1 MTTELIDSRRKRSRR
16 PESPLHVEVRAKL
29 HEFVDSLTPDRLDV
43 IAAWV
48 LRGAQ
53 VPAARRHR
61 LHRRQHL

>member
-1 MTTELIDSRRKRSRR
+1 M
-16 PESPLHVEVRAKL
+16 EVRAKL